1 MDSLVYVKFKRNLLK
16 SDIEKQLVDVVN
28 TRIRSLA
35 NYMEL
40 RLNPEMILLVC
51 NLIENGAN
59 SKKLKIDK
67 KDLAMKVL
75 HSVFSYSDL
84 DKRHVSDTIEFLHS
98 NNKIKRVRLLKKIF
112 AVLYNWIKRKL

>member
-75 HSVFSYSDL
+75 HSVFSYSEL
-84 DKRHVSDTIEFLHS
+84 DKKHVSDTIEFLHS